1 MIIHGCIDGYSCLII
16 YLHCAN
22 NNLASTVRQELEA
35 AVQVYGL
42 PSRVRGDRGGEN
54 VEIADY
60 MISQRGEGRGS
71 FYVDAVFITK
81 G

>member
-1 MIIHGCIDGYSCLII
+1 MIIHGCIDGYSRFVL

-22 NNLASTVRQELEA
+22 NNLASTVTRLFEA
-35 AVQVYGL
+35 AVETYGL

-54 VEIADY
+54 VGVADF
-60 MISQRGEGRGS
+60 MICSTGGGERKLC
-71 FYVDAVFITK
+71 VDGASTIK